1 MAEKK
6 KSKADADGV
15 IAIAE
20 NRRARFDFEIGETLE
35 CGIELV
41 GAEVKSLRNKA
52 VSFADAF
59 ADIANDQL
67 YLHNV
72 KIDRYRQSTVDVVEP
87 SRKRRLLANAKE
99 IEKFRRLVQERGFT
113 RDELYTADEIFLSGT
128 AAELTPVREVDDRR
142 IGSGRPGEIT
152 TLISKTFFDI
162 VRGGHPSHPE
172 WRYAYSSEA

>member
-6 KSKADADGV
+6 KSKADADGI

-72 KIDRYRQSTVDVVEP
+72 KIDRYRQSTVDIVEP

-113 RDELYTADEIFLSGT
+113 LIPLKLYFRGPWAKCLVGLAKGKNKGDKRETIQKREADRDMARAL
-128 AAELTPVREVDDRR
+128 RR
-142 IGSGRPGEIT
+142 G
-152 TLISKTFFDI
+152 
-162 VRGGHPSHPE
+162 
-172 WRYAYSSEA
+172 